1 MESYYKSADL
11 IPNCLQSVKG
21 IKPFKEKLKEVNLY
35 PLRSSNSINTL
46 QVNVGKVCNLSCK
59 HCHAEAGPHRRES
72 MSQQTMS
79 FCLQALA
86 DNHIPN
92 LDITGGAPELNSH
105 LSWFLNEAVKIG
117 SHVMIRTNL
126 TVLALAEY
134 APLLQLFASK
144 GVEIIS
150 SLPCYKEENT
160 ERQRGKGVFQTSIQV
175 LQRLN
180 NLGYGNE
187 NSQLKL
193 NLVYN
198 PGGAFLPPPQH
209 MIEVDFRREL
219 LNRYGVR
226 FNNLHTLTNVPVG
239 RFLTFL
245 TESQNLERYM
255 SHLAGAFNLSAV
267 SKVMCRELISVGW
280 DGQLY
285 DCDFNQMLGLNC
297 QPRFVQDFNLATLQD
312 RKIMLNNHCYACTA
326 GVGSSCGGALA

>member
-1 MESYYKSADL
+1 MESDNKSADV
-11 IPNCLQSVKG
+11 IPNCLLSDKG

-35 PLRSSNSINTL
+35 PLRSSNTINTL

-59 HCHAEAGPHRRES
+59 HCHVEAGPHRQES

-86 DNHIPN
+86 DNRISN
-92 LDITGGAPELNSH
+92 LDITGGSPELNPH
-105 LSWFLNEAVKIG
+105 LSWFINEAVKIG

-126 TVLALAEY
+126 IILALDEY

-160 ERQRGKGVFQTSIQV
+160 ERQRGKGVFYTSIQV
-175 LQRLN
+175 LRCLN
-180 NLGYGNE
+180 SLGYGNE

-198 PGGAFLPPPQH
+198 PDGAFLPPPQQL
-209 MIEVDFRREL
+209 IEADFRREL

-226 FNNLHTLTNVPVG
+226 FNNLYTLTNAPVG

-245 TESQNLERYM
+245 SESRNLERYM
-255 SHLAGAFNLSAV
+255 AHLADAFNPSAV
-267 SKVMCRELISVGW
+267 PRVMCRELISVGW

-297 QPRFVQDFNLATLQD
+297 QPRFIQDFNLATLQD
-312 RKIMLNNHCYACTA
+312 RKIIFNNHCYACTA
-326 GVGSSCGGALA
+326 GTGSSCGGALA